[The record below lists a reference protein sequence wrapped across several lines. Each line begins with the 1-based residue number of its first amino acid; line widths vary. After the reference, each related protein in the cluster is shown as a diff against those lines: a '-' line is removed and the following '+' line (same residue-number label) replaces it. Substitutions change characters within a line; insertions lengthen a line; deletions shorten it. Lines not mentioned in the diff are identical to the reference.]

1 MQVSQHRHMRFGGAI
16 CGLGAAYGVKGR
28 GRPLGLWEKM
38 EMLPL
43 SVIPGKIFHN
53 WKILEIPAVSLKSG
67 RANHSIQLA
76 LKSLL
81 PLQPFLCLVLDI

>member
-43 SVIPGKIFHN
+43 SVIPGKIFQL
-53 WKILEIPAVSLKSG
+53 WKILEIRLFRSRAAG
-67 RANHSIQLA
+67 RIIAF
-76 LKSLL
+76 SLL
-81 PLQPFLCLVLDI
+81 